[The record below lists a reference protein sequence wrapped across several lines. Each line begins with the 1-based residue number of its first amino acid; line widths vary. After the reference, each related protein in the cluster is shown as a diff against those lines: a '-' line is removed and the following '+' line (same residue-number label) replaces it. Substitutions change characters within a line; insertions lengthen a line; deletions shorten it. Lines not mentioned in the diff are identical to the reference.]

1 MLVKLALRNI
11 RRSLRDYSIY
21 FVTLTI
27 GVAIFYAFNSIESQ
41 QVIFD
46 LHSSADEQM
55 FEFCQQIIS
64 MFSGVIACVLGFLVI
79 YANRF
84 LIKRRKKEFGT
95 YLLLGMRSVGV
106 SGIVLMETL
115 LVGVGALALGLLLGF
130 LLSQALSFV
139 TALLF
144 QVQIADYQFVFS
156 PDACLLTLGCF
167 AIIFAIVALFNTFSV
182 NRYKLIDLLNAEKRN
197 ERGGV
202 RNPVVCLLAFI
213 VSIGCLAFACWT
225 IRSSRGRRCSCWW
238 DRCCSSGRWPGS

>member
-21 FVTLTI
+21 FVHAHHRRGYLLR
-27 GVAIFYAFNSIESQ
+27 VQLHRSQ

-115 LVGVGALALGLLLGF
+115 LVGVGRWHW
-130 LLSQALSFV
+130 
-139 TALLF
+139 
-144 QVQIADYQFVFS
+144 
-156 PDACLLTLGCF
+156 AC
-167 AIIFAIVALFNTFSV
+167 
-182 NRYKLIDLLNAEKRN
+182 
-197 ERGGV
+197 
-202 RNPVVCLLAFI
+202 
-213 VSIGCLAFACWT
+213 CWG
-225 IRSSRGRRCSCWW
+225 SCCPRRFPS
-238 DRCCSSGRWPGS
+238 